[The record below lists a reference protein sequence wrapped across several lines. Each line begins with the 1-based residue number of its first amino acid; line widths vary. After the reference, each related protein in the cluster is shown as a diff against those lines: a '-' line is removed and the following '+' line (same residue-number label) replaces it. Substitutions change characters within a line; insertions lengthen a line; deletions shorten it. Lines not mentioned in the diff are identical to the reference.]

1 MKIYREGEA
10 EFQERAMRLKD
21 RADPLREEVE
31 VSVREILA
39 GVRTRGDQALLEYTF
54 RYDGVQLQA
63 SEIEVSQ
70 EERAAAHREIER
82 EALDSLRTAA
92 QRIRDFHQR
101 QQLDSWMMP
110 LKEGGWAGQLV
121 RPLSR
126 VGVYVP
132 GGKAAYPSSVLMNAI
147 PARVAGVEEIHLC
160 SPTPSGKVN
169 TAVLVA
175 ADLAGVD
182 RIYRIGGAQAI
193 GALAFGT
200 ESISPVDK
208 IVGPGN
214 LYVTAAKRLV
224 YGQVDLDLLAG
235 PSEVVILAEESAPPA
250 YIAADLLAQAE
261 HDEQALAVLITPSE
275 GLALEVQR
283 ELDRQLPELS
293 RLAIIEQALEARGAI
308 FVTRDLESAARLAD
322 EIGPEHLE
330 IMTGDPWQL
339 AGRMKNAGAIFLGPH
354 SPLALGDYLAG
365 PNHVLPTGGTARF
378 FSPLGVYA
386 FVKRTNL
393 LSCSAAGMQR
403 IAPQGMRLAH
413 LEGLD
418 GHARSLGIRG

>member
-1 MKIYREGEA
+1 MKIYREGET
-10 EFQERAMRLKD
+10 EFQERSRQLRD
-21 RADPLREEVE
+21 RSDSLREEVE
-31 VSVREILA
+31 VSVREIL
-39 GVRTRGDQALLEYTF
+39 GEVRARGDRALLDYTL
-54 RYDGVQLQA
+54 RYDGVSLQA
-63 SEIEVSQ
+63 NEIEVSR
-70 EERAAAHREIER
+70 EERAAAHREIEG
-82 EALDSLRTAA
+82 EALSSLRAA
-92 QRIRDFHQR
+92 VQRIRDFHQR

-160 SPTPSGKVN
+160 TPTLSGKVDP
-169 TAVLVA
+169 AVLVA

-200 ESISPVDK
+200 ETIPPVDK

-214 LYVTAAKRLV
+214 IYVTAAKRLV

-283 ELDRQLPELS
+283 ELGRQLPELS
-293 RLAIIEQALEARGAI
+293 RSAIIEQSLEARGAI
-308 FVTRDLESAARLAD
+308 FVTHDLESAARLAD
-322 EIGPEHLE
+322 EIAPEHLE
-330 IMTGDPWQL
+330 IMTGDPWEL
-339 AGRMKNAGAIFLGPH
+339 ARRMKNAGAIFLGPH

-378 FSPLGVYA
+378 FSPLGVYS

-393 LSCSAAGMQR
+393 LSCSAVGMQR